1 MTPEEQIAELEA
13 RNAQQARTYTG
24 LYLRISRIERR
35 VSDQQVRDAVGRLTW
50 GYQSAATVLAA
61 GVHVNALRAALVQLG
76 RDADSEIK
84 AAIGAK
90 E

>member
-1 MTPEEQIAELEA
+1 MKIDALEA
-13 RNAQQARTYTG
+13 LTNAIIG
-24 LYLRISRIERR
+24 LC
-35 VSDQQVRDAVGRLTW
+35 VSW
-50 GYQSAATVLAA
+50 AATVLAA

-76 RDADSEIK
+76 RDADAEIK

>member
-1 MTPEEQIAELEA
+1 MRGRLDNEAMSVRQHDAQPTSEVSLAQEPTPAM
-13 RNAQQARTYTG
+13 
-24 LYLRISRIERR
+24 
-35 VSDQQVRDAVGRLTW
+35 DQQVRDAVGRLTW

-76 RDADSEIK
+76 RDADAEIK

-90 E
+90 A

>member
-1 MTPEEQIAELEA
+1 MNAVEQAMQFNGITPAME
-13 RNAQQARTYTG
+13 
-24 LYLRISRIERR
+24 
-35 VSDQQVRDAVGRLTW
+35 QQVRDAVGRLTW

-76 RDADSEIK
+76 RDADAEIK